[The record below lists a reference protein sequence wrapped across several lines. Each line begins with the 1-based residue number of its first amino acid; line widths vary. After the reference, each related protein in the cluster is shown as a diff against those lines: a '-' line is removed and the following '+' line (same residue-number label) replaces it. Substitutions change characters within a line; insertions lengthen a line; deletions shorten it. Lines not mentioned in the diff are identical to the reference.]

1 MCVCGGGELGME
13 VRSLRVLGKY
23 SPNYDVSLSPKLLL
37 LRYLVTV
44 MEKVTHST
52 QEGMRNAPVL
62 ILLL

>member
-1 MCVCGGGELGME
+1 ME